1 MESWNQGH
9 REIRSINDMVYMIV
23 FVWRFK
29 NGILYR
35 LNRRMVYGCTNFMI
49 FQFMAS
55 IAKWWLRTFRCAEVS
70 QSFSSTKLVFLL
82 GVRK

>member
-1 MESWNQGH
+1 
-9 REIRSINDMVYMIV
+9 
-23 FVWRFK
+23 
-29 NGILYR
+29 LYR